1 MAGELPL
8 RGPEL
13 AVDVEDSETEEVAE
27 DVGEG
32 FALGEV
38 VEVGLEDVL
47 NVGLVGG
54 YNRPGRAEAVN
65 DNGLGTR
72 RGNEVGVP
80 VKQTVAVSVEGDKAF
95 DLGVVCQREE

>member
-13 AVDVEDSETEEVAE
+13 AIDVEDPQAEEIAE

-47 NVGLVGG
+47 DVGRVGG
-54 YNRPGRAEAVN
+54 HNGPRRVEAVN
-65 DNGLGTR
+65 DGCLG
-72 RGNEVGVP
+72 GGGGGGEEVRVP
-80 VKQTVAVSVEGDKAF
+80 VEEAVAVVVEGDEGF
-95 DLGVVCQREE
+95 EFGGVG

>member
-13 AVDVEDSETEEVAE
+13 AIDVEDPEAEEIAE

-47 NVGLVGG
+47 DVGRVGG
-54 YNRPGRAEAVN
+54 HDGPRRVEAVN
-65 DNGLGTR
+65 DGGLG
-72 RGNEVGVP
+72 GGGGGEEVSVP
-80 VKQTVAVSVEGDKAF
+80 VEEAVAVAVEGDEGF
-95 DLGVVCQREE
+95 ELGGVG

>member
-13 AVDVEDSETEEVAE
+13 AIDVEDPEAEEIAE

-47 NVGLVGG
+47 DVGRVGG
-54 YNRPGRAEAVN
+54 HDGPRRVEAVN
-65 DNGLGTR
+65 DGGLGGG
-72 RGNEVGVP
+72 RGGEEVRVP
-80 VKQTVAVSVEGDKAF
+80 VEEAVTVAVEGDEGF
-95 DLGVVCQREE
+95 ELGGVG